1 VSAATTP
8 YTLAVPASAEDVR
21 SWYERKTCWLLD
33 KYGPGLRVH
42 FHTGL
47 VAAGTAPAPDALGLR
62 AQLVAGQEALL
73 ERASQVW
80 DSPRTFRGQV
90 LDVGCGLGG
99 SALYFASNPA
109 THVTALSNVAEHL
122 DWVSRFAAQAGLGDR
137 VDCTCSDAHELGD
150 SQRFDAVYSIGAS
163 NYFDRP
169 RWFQSLARVVK
180 PGGTVGIEDTF
191 KVDEAAA
198 GKFDAYWLSSIGTR
212 ASYEDAAAAAGFE
225 LLRAY
230 EVSDEAARW
239 YDLSVAHS
247 HALLRERA
255 LSPDDV
261 AARQRSISWQAE
273 FAEGY
278 RARAF
283 EDWIL
288 CFRKT
293 G

>member
-1 VSAATTP
+1 MNAATTP

-33 KYGPGLRVH
+33 KYGPGPRVH

-73 ERASQVW
+73 ERAGRVW
-80 DSPRTFRGQV
+80 DSARTFRGHV

-99 SALYFASNPA
+99 SALYFASCPD
-109 THVTALSNVAEHL
+109 THVTAVSNVPEHL
-122 DWVSRFAAQAGLGDR
+122 DHVARFAAQAGVADR
-137 VDCTCSDAHELGD
+137 VTCTCSDAHELGE
-150 SQRFDAVYSIGAS
+150 SARFDAAYSIGAS

-169 RWFQSLARVVK
+169 RWFQALARVVK
-180 PGGTVGIEDTF
+180 PGGNVGIEDTF
-191 KVDEAAA
+191 KVDEGAAR
-198 GKFDAYWLSSIGTR
+198 KFDAYWLSRIGTR
-212 ASYEDAAAAAGFE
+212 ASYEQAAAAAGFE
-225 LLRAY
+225 LVRSEEA
-230 EVSDEAARW
+230 SDEAARW
-239 YDLSVAHS
+239 YGLSVAHS
-247 HALLRERA
+247 RALLRERP
-255 LSPDDV
+255 LTPDEV
-261 AARQRSISWQAE
+261 AARERSISWQAE
-273 FAEGY
+273 FADGY

-288 CFRKT
+288 CFRKR